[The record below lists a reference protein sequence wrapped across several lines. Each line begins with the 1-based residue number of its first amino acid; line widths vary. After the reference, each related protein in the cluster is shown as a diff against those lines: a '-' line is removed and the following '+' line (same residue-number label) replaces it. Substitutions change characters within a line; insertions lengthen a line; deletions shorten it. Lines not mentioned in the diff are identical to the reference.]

1 MKDMERGKVYIIGA
15 GPGDP
20 ELITLKGKKVLSQCD
35 FVIYDSL
42 VDKSI
47 LKYVNKKA
55 EFICPDE
62 LGETYSNGFLKNQN
76 MINEIILKKVE
87 EGKNVVRLKNGDPFI
102 FGRAKEELDFLE
114 KNNIEYYVI
123 PGITTGNCTSVYSG
137 VPLTMRNIS
146 SSVIFLTGH
155 QIENPE
161 NPIRWDIISQLETIV
176 FYMACE
182 NIKQIFEKLIENGM
196 DRKTPF
202 IIIYNVSKIG
212 QRIFEGEIGNSE
224 NIFSTLKPPLIVII
238 GNVVKKRFKWFEKT
252 KKILFFGISP
262 KRYFEDGIIFHIP
275 LIEIKELDDYS
286 GFDEELKKIKEYDWI
301 IFTSRFGVIYFFKRL
316 FHLNYDARIL
326 SNLKIA
332 AIGNS
337 TGNKLKRYG
346 IIPDLIPS
354 KESSTGLI
362 EEFKKIDIKDKKI
375 FLPRSDI
382 SDKGLKIELGKM
394 GCYVKSLIC
403 YRNVLPTNIPEID
416 FSLFD
421 EIIFTSP
428 STVRNFKKVFLELP
442 DISIKY
448 IGEVTERTLKN
459 EFYNEKI

>member
-1 MKDMERGKVYIIGA
+1 MKKGKVYIIGA

-20 ELITLKGKKVLSQCD
+20 ELITLKGRKILSQCD
-35 FVIYDSL
+35 VVLYDSL

-47 LKYVNKKA
+47 LKYANKKA
-55 EFICPDE
+55 EFICIGE
-62 LGETYSNGFLKNQN
+62 LGKTYSDGFLKNQD

-102 FGRAKEELDFLE
+102 FGRAKEELDFFE

-123 PGITTGNCTSVYSG
+123 PGITAANCSSVYSG

-161 NPIRWDIISQLETIV
+161 NPIRWDLISKLETIV

-196 DRKTPF
+196 NRKTPF
-202 IIIYNVSKIG
+202 IAIHSVSKID
-212 QRIFEGEIGNSE
+212 QMIFEGEIGNCE
-224 NIFSTLKPPLIVII
+224 NIIFKLSPPLIIII
-238 GNVVKKRFKWFEKT
+238 GNVVKHSFKWFEKR
-252 KKILFFGISP
+252 KKILFFGLSP
-262 KRYFEDGIIFHIP
+262 KRYFEDGIIFHVP

-286 GFDEELKKIKEYDWI
+286 EFDEELKKIKEYDWI
-301 IFTSRFGVIYFFKRL
+301 IFTSRFGVIHFFKRL

-326 SNLKIA
+326 SDLNVA

-346 IIPDLIPS
+346 IIPDIIP
-354 KESSTGLI
+354 KIESSYGLI
-362 EEFKKIDIKDKKI
+362 EEFKKIDIKNKKI
-375 FLPRSDI
+375 LLPRSDI
-382 SDKGLKIELGKM
+382 SDKGLKVELEKM

-403 YRNVLPTNIPEID
+403 YRNVLPSNIPEID

-421 EIIFTSP
+421 EMIFTSP
-428 STVRNFKKVFLELP
+428 STVRNFKKIFGKLP
-442 DISIKY
+442 DISIKC
-448 IGEVTERTLKN
+448 IGEVTERALKN
-459 EFYNEKI
+459 GVYNEKV